1 MRPEARVRIYS
12 DEIRKTSLND
22 RYNGWNIDDTF
33 DDFLALGY
41 KLRLNLDL
49 LDTWREMVT
58 ADVLIMSRSEF
69 SFVPALL
76 SRGVVVY
83 YPMWHSALPHWSR
96 LECSPNVTVSEDHCA
111 HITDPCVRWEEAA
124 NLCRLI
130 RCSEAVCP
138 KTEIPEG
145 QPSRASFPC

>member
-22 RYNGWNIDDTF
+22 RYNGWNIDDTL

-41 KLRLNLDL
+41 KLRLNLDVL
-49 LDTWREMVT
+49 ETWREMVT

-76 SRGVVVY
+76 SWGVVVY

-96 LECSPNVTVSEDHCA
+96 LECPPNVTVSEDHCA
-111 HITDPCVRWEEAA
+111 HITDPCD
-124 NLCRLI
+124 
-130 RCSEAVCP
+130 
-138 KTEIPEG
+138 
-145 QPSRASFPC
+145 Q